1 MKLNIFVGSLVLGLG
16 LCTQSFGF
24 DLLDRMLGMNG
35 CGADT
40 AKSCCAAAPSCGADK
55 GCAGKGGL
63 NIGGGRQHLCSKNL
77 LDSLGSKRCCQKA
90 GCADQ
95 GCSAKGGAD
104 KGCGLRGGNK
114 GCANKGCAA
123 AAPSCA
129 AKAAPTC
136 AAPAAAAPSCA
147 AKAADPSCAAAAAP
161 SCGADKAGCASKGS
175 RQICRPGLLDRLMS
189 LNTSLGCNK
198 GCNTGC
204 AAPAK
209 AAGCAA
215 PAKAAG
221 CAAPAKAAHGPAC
234 GCDGHAA
241 PANAPPVKGEAVPQP
256 PAPVVD
262 PSAYLNTQRRVVQA
276 SSLVR

>member
-1 MKLNIFVGSLVLGLG
+1 MKLNIFVGSLVLGLS

-55 GCAGKGGL
+55 GCAGKGGC
-63 NIGGGRQHLCSKNL
+63 NIGGGRQRLCSKNL
-77 LDSLGSKRCCQKA
+77 LDSIGSKRCCQKA
-90 GCADQ
+90 SC
-95 GCSAKGGAD
+95 AD
-104 KGCGLRGGNK
+104 KGCANRGGNK

-123 AAPSCA
+123 AAPSCSAKA
-129 AKAAPTC
+129 AAGCAAAAPTC
-136 AAPAAAAPSCA
+136 AA
-147 AKAADPSCAAAAAP
+147 KADPSCAAPAAAAP
-161 SCGADKAGCASKGS
+161 SCGADKAGCAGKGGC
-175 RQICRPGLLDRLMS
+175 RQICRPGLLDRLMAMKP
-189 LNTSLGCNK
+189 SLGCCNK
-198 GCNTGC
+198 GCATGC
-204 AAPAK
+204 TAGAK
-209 AAGCAA
+209 AGCAA
-215 PAKAAG
+215 P
-221 CAAPAKAAHGPAC
+221 AAHGPAC

-241 PANAPPVKGEAVPQP
+241 PAPAVKGEAAPQP